1 MLDRSEI
8 SNFLAAT
15 NFQFTG
21 LSKLNDS
28 ITQLRDSIFDA
39 MATARGLSGVNGVVM
54 FGDWVVFMLKHRE
67 CISHSRWRQLL
78 GLQQTAAVVKSASPP
93 SILPQH
99 MILVPEDVT
108 LGAQIGIGSF
118 GVSHEHACVYLP
130 RHADSQDDQYRH
142 TISCCRR
149 WSTKRSGMAR
159 KLPRKLPIR
168 S

>member
-1 MLDRSEI
+1 MGE
-8 SNFLAAT
+8 LAASWT
-15 NFQFTG
+15 RGFQNG
-21 LSKLNDS
+21 
-28 ITQLRDSIFDA
+28 
-39 MATARGLSGVNGVVM
+39 RGKNETKGFLQGILT
-54 FGDWVVFMLKHRE
+54 LKHYVANSLE
-67 CISHSRWRQLL
+67 N
-78 GLQQTAAVVKSASPP
+78 T
-93 SILPQH
+93 
-99 MILVPEDVT
+99 LVPEDVT